1 MRRYLSLLLFLW
13 TAPSAFAG
21 YNIDSL
27 FMVLDRTIDSAAY
40 FIKQREDNINRLK
53 EILVDNRDPDYR
65 IDLLDSLFHQYV
77 SYQSDSAMVYL
88 NHCIEESEQ
97 LGSETHNA
105 VYYRVRLAQQFS
117 QSGIYYDAAALLD
130 SLDKEKLSPSQKY
143 YYFRTRS
150 NVGFEIANQTK
161 NERLRRSEL
170 EVWRACKDSIL
181 YQDNFD
187 SDIYLQTLE
196 ERLRDEKKFDES
208 LHINDLRLKKYSN
221 PLRRFAIVASC
232 RYQTLKQM
240 KAPRDEQLYW
250 LTESAISDVRN
261 AIMNQSSLWELA
273 DILSREG
280 NLDRSCRYISFSW
293 DCATEFHSHARTKQ
307 ISPILNTINVKYR
320 EDIQRYAQS
329 LKVGMWIL
337 ALISILLLISLYFVV
352 KEHRRLKQ
360 AKHVIDKK
368 NEDLSAAVNA
378 LDESNHKKERYI
390 GYFLELCSVYIDKLE
405 SFRLN
410 VLRKAQHGQ
419 LVEYLSNQK
428 IMALKEADQESLIK
442 CFDDAFLELFP
453 TFVEQFNAM
462 LRPDSQIIP
471 PNRQSLTSE
480 LRVFALIRLG
490 IDDSAKIAEF
500 LNYSIRTIYNYRTK
514 INKLLVIPKEEFE
527 RQLMQIK

>member
-13 TAPSAFAG
+13 TAPSVFAS

-40 FIKQREDNINRLK
+40 FINQREDNINRLK
-53 EILVDNRDPDYR
+53 EILENNRDPDYR

-97 LGSETHNA
+97 LGSEAHNA

-143 YYFRTRS
+143 YFFRTRS
-150 NVGFEIANQTK
+150 NVGLEIANQTK
-161 NERLRRSEL
+161 NERLRRIEM
-170 EVWRACKDSIL
+170 EVWRAYKDSIL
-181 YQDNFD
+181 KLENYD
-187 SDIYLQTLE
+187 SDIYLQSLE
-196 ERLRDEKKFDES
+196 ERLRDEKKYDES
-208 LHINDLRLKKYSN
+208 LRVNDLRLKKYSK

-240 KAPRDEQLYW
+240 KSPRDEQLYW

-337 ALISILLLISLYFVV
+337 
-352 KEHRRLKQ
+352 
-360 AKHVIDKK
+360 
-368 NEDLSAAVNA
+368 SAAVNA
-378 LDESNHKKERYI
+378 LNESNHKKERYI

>member
-40 FIKQREDNINRLK
+40 FIKQREDHIMDLK
-53 EILVDNRDPDYR
+53 EILVNTREPNLR
-65 IDLLDSLFHQYV
+65 VNLLDSLFHQYI
-77 SYQSDSAMVYL
+77 SYQSDSAMVFL
-88 NHCIEESEQ
+88 HHCIESSDRTAGKE
-97 LGSETHNA
+97 HNQE
-105 VYYRVRLAQQFS
+105 YYRVRLAQQYL
-117 QSGIYYDAAALLD
+117 QSGNYHDAEILLD
-130 SLDKEKLSPSQKY
+130 SIDIGKLHELEKKY
-143 YYFRTRS
+143 FFRTRS
-150 NVGFEIANQTK
+150 NVSFEIANQTK
-161 NERLRRSEL
+161 IENIKLQEL
-170 EVWRACKDSIL
+170 EVWRAFKDSIFVNKN
-181 YQDNFD
+181 YD
-187 SDIYLQTLE
+187 SDIYLQSLE
-196 ERLRDEKKFDES
+196 ERLRDEKKFEES
-208 LHINDLRLKKYSN
+208 LHINDLRLQTYSK

-232 RYQTLKQM
+232 RYQTLKRM
-240 KAPRDEQLYW
+240 NSPREEQLYW

-261 AIMNQSSLWELA
+261 AIMNQTSLWELA

-280 NLDRSCRYISFSW
+280 DLDRSCRYISFSW
-293 DCATEFHSHARTKQ
+293 DCATEFHSYARTKQ
-307 ISPILNTINVKYR
+307 ISPILNTINVRYR
-320 EDIQRYAQS
+320 EELQKFARS
-329 LKVGMWIL
+329 LTVGMWIL
-337 ALISILLLISLYFVV
+337 ALISILLLVSLYYVV
-352 KEHRRLKQ
+352 REHRRLKQ

-462 LRPDSQIIP
+462 LRPDSQIFP
-471 PNRQSLTSE
+471 PNGQSLTSE

-514 INKLLVIPKEEFE
+514 INKLLVIPKDEFE
-527 RQLMQIK
+527 KRLMQIK

>member
-1 MRRYLSLLLFLW
+1 MCRFITLLLCLS
-13 TAPSAFAG
+13 TVPTVFAN

-27 FMVLDRTIDSAAY
+27 FMVLDRTIDSSAV
-40 FIKQREDNINRLK
+40 FIKQREDNIMHLK
-53 EILVDNRDPDYR
+53 EKLADNRNPKVHV
-65 IDLLDSLFHQYV
+65 DLLDSLFHQYI

-88 NHCIEESEQ
+88 HQCIEASEK
-97 LGSETHNA
+97 LDGMVHNA
-105 VYYRVRLAQQFS
+105 EYYRVRLAQQYL
-117 QSGIYYDAAALLD
+117 QSGNYHDAEALLNSID
-130 SLDKEKLSPSQKY
+130 VDRLHESEKNY
-143 YYFRTRS
+143 FFRTRS
-150 NVGFEIANQTK
+150 NVSFEIANQTK
-161 NERLRRSEL
+161 IESVRQQEF
-170 EVWRACKDSIL
+170 EIWRAFKDSIL
-181 YQDNFD
+181 ACRNYD
-187 SDIYLQTLE
+187 SDIYLQSLE
-196 ERLRDEKKFDES
+196 ERLRDEKKYDES
-208 LHINDLRLKKYSN
+208 LRINDLRLQKYSK
-221 PLRRFAIVASC
+221 PLRRYAIVASC
-232 RYQTLKQM
+232 RYQTHKQ
-240 KAPRDEQLYW
+240 KNSPREEQLYW

-320 EDIQRYAQS
+320 EELQRFTQS
-329 LKVGMWIL
+329 LTIGMWVL
-337 ALISILLLISLYFVV
+337 ALITILLLVSLYYVV

-360 AKHVIDKK
+360 AKQLIDKK

-405 SFRLN
+405 SFRVN

-428 IMALKEADQESLIK
+428 IMALKEADQESLIR

-462 LRPDSQIIP
+462 LRPDARIIP
-471 PNRQSLTSE
+471 PNGQSLTSE

-527 RQLMQIK
+527 KRLMEIV